1 MVVVLV
7 DELLHLA
14 DGVGAAI
21 GQVLGDVGDLSP
33 DHHAVLIAQVVEVLV
48 VLVMG
53 QPDGVGTQLPDEGH
67 ILIVHLAGD
76 GVAHTLAVLM
86 AGDAVERVRASIEE
100 EAFLGVYPEAPD
112 AHAGGNGVHHFPAL
126 LEFHH
131 AGVEVGVLHAV
142 PEVGSVQVELSV
154 CALSPGHDASGCVL
168 QLDGDSALTF
178 DDGLDPDVS
187 LAVLEDGGDLDAGV
201 AEVAQSDMVLADH
214 HQADVAVDA
223 AVKGE
228 VGLLGVDVV
237 VDAVV
242 HLDGELVVF
251 CQQVGDMDTEGGVAA
266 VVGADVPA
274 VQQNFGAG
282 IDALELQPDFL
293 RSCVERRSGKGGA
306 VGAGAAPVIVAAV
319 LAVFCVPSVGQLHQ
333 SGLAVRPGELP
344 VLHELGDAS
353 HSFSSRVSVA
363 FSLLCGRFSVFRY
376 YFIKDFSFRKTVAI
390 IGRMVWIFGFALTN
404 PS

>member
-1 MVVVLV
+1 MGQT
-7 DELLHLA
+7 
-14 DGVGAAI
+14 DGVR
-21 GQVLGDVGDLSP
+21 
-33 DHHAVLIAQVVEVLV
+33 
-48 VLVMG
+48 
-53 QPDGVGTQLPDEGH
+53 TQLSDEGH
-67 ILIVHLAGD
+67 ILVVHRAGD
-76 GVAHTLAVLM
+76 GVAYALAVLM
-86 AGDAVERVRASIEE
+86 AGDAVERVGTAIEE
-100 EAFLGVYPEAPD
+100 EAVLGVHREGAQ
-112 AHAGGNGVHHFPAL
+112 AHAGGHLIHHPAVPAQTDD
-126 LEFHH
+126 

-142 PEVGSVQVELSV
+142 PEVGRLEVELGV
-154 CALSPGHDASGCVL
+154 CTLGGGDNVSGRIQQLNGEDALA
-168 QLDGDSALTF
+168 LDQ
-178 DDGLDPDVS
+178 GLDPDVGLS
-187 LAVLEDGGDLDAGV
+187 VLEGRGDLHAGV
-201 AEVAQSDMVLADH
+201 AEVAQRDVVFRDH

-223 AVKGE
+223 AVEGE
-228 VGLLGVDVV
+228 VGLLGVDAV

-242 HLDGELVVF
+242 HLDGELVVLF
-251 CQQVGDMDTEGGVAA
+251 QQVGDMDTEGGVAA
-266 VVGADVPA
+266 VVGADVLA

-404 PS
+404 RS